1 MGSCFQKKQSKLR
14 VVLFPHKQPVRLNV
28 TLPKSC
34 IVPGKD
40 MWVVFGGKGSFF
52 CKDSDDSLKLKDV
65 VSPFLA
71 QLIRFLET
79 ARIADGVFHS
89 SSCAIKSSMLL
100 ASYTRPAFTSSSA
113 CWMPLLRGFLID
125 QPIFRERERRKR
137 TSLLGTSK

>member
-79 ARIADGVFHS
+79 ARIADVYF
-89 SSCAIKSSMLL
+89 I
-100 ASYTRPAFTSSSA
+100 RQVV
-113 CWMPLLRGFLID
+113 PLSPQCF
-125 QPIFRERERRKR
+125 
-137 TSLLGTSK
+137 